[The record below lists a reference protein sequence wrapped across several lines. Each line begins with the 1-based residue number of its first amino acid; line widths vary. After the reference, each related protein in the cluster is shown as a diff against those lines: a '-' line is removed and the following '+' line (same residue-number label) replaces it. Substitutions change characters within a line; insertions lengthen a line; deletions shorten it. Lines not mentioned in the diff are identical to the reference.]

1 MAVTDTNPAPRAL
14 LDALPPGLRRD
25 ILEANLPAGT
35 PDELFRTVELLE
47 CQRLLCGGE
56 DPPA

>member
-1 MAVTDTNPAPRAL
+1 MTDTNPAPRVP
-14 LDALPPGLRRD
+14 LDALPPDLRRE

-47 CQRLLCGGE
+47 CQRVLL
-56 DPPA
+56 PSS